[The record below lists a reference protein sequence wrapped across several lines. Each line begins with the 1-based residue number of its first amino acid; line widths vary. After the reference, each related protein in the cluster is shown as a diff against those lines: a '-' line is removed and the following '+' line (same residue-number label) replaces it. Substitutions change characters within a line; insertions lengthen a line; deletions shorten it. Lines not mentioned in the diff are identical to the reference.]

1 MDESKLSI
9 VNEIKSHI
17 EDELKQIV
25 SLESELTAQKETNEL
40 LVSRIKALEAQQ

>member
-1 MDESKLSI
+1 MVS
-9 VNEIKSHI
+9 EIKSYI

-40 LVSRIKALEAQQ
+40 LASRVKALEAQQ